1 MIQYRRPPHSL
12 GTDTSEFRPDT
23 VKELV
28 VTGGAWLF
36 TPVVLRYV
44 DSIVIGSG
52 TPGIPLQL
60 VCNLHPMLS
69 FNAKQLP
76 PVEHYVHWFKILRVD
91 G

>member
-1 MIQYRRPPHSL
+1 M
-12 GTDTSEFRPDT
+12 FRPDT

-28 VTGGAWLF
+28 VTGGARLF
-36 TPVVLRYV
+36 TPVGLRYV

-69 FNAKQLP
+69 FNSIQLP
-76 PVEHYVHWFKILRVD
+76 LVEHYVHWFKIVRVD